1 MFSGTISGLLA
12 YGISFMNGAG
22 GLAGWR
28 WVGQAIN
35 LTHSGSNAGQVFIL
49 EGLPIL
55 LCAVYTFFYL
65 PNCKRNP
72 LKLFTVLLADD
83 SVLQILKP

>member
-28 WVGQAIN
+28 WVGQARN
-35 LTHSGSNAGQVFIL
+35 LKDSNSNAGQVFIL

-65 PNCKRNP
+65 PNCESNL
-72 LKLFTVLLADD
+72 LKLDGVCLADD
-83 SVLQILKP
+83 PVP